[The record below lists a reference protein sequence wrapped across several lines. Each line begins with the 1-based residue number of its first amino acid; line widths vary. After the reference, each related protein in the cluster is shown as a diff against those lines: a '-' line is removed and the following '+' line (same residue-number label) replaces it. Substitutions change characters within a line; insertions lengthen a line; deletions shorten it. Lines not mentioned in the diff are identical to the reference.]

1 MNKITIIGTGSVG
14 STIAYTLTATNIASE
29 IVMIDVNDKKAMG
42 EALDIRQGTPF
53 CAPCSIYAGTYA
65 DAKDSDIVI
74 ITSGVARKP
83 GQTRLDLAQI
93 NVDILK
99 SIIPQITKY
108 APDATYVIVSNPVDI
123 LTYTFCK
130 CSDIPEERIIGSG
143 TILDTARLRSRLAEY
158 FTLSQQNVHAYVLG
172 EHGDTSVIP
181 WSTANI
187 SNVPVM
193 EYSKSF
199 IRPDGIV
206 VPDLSVEEVEDY
218 VRKSGAR
225 VIERKGAT
233 FYAVSMSVC
242 HICKCLLSGIDTTM
256 TVSTML
262 HGEYGIDDVCLSLLS
277 VVGHKGAHS
286 KVMLPLTDAEVWALH
301 KSAESLKS
309 IIRQTKI

>member
-29 IVMIDVNDKKAMG
+29 IVMIDVNEKKALG

-53 CAPCSIYAGTYA
+53 CAPCSIYAGSYA

-130 CSDIPEERIIGSG
+130 CSGIPEERIIGSG

-158 FTLSQQNVHAYVLG
+158 FTISQQNVHAYVLG
-172 EHGDTSVIP
+172 EHGDTSVVP

-187 SNVPVM
+187 SNVPVL
-193 EYSKSF
+193 EYSKSY
-199 IRPDGIV
+199 V
-206 VPDLSVEEVEDY
+206 KPDLLVPTLDINEVENY
-218 VRKSGAR
+218 MRKSGGR

-262 HGEYGIDDVCLSLLS
+262 HGEYGIDDVCLSLLT
-277 VVGHKGAHS
+277 VVGRHGVHN
-286 KVMLPLTDAEVWALH
+286 KVMLPLNESEIKALQN
-301 KSAESLKS
+301 SAESLKS